1 MGRGQRKPGHGMSTA
16 LKSARELAAEFGC
29 SKRKVQDLARSLG
42 IGANFGGAA
51 GYRFSE
57 ADKQAILEALR
68 PVAPVARR
76 RRRSA

>member
-1 MGRGQRKPGHGMSTA
+1 MRAADT
-16 LKSARELAAEFGC
+16 SAFKTTKELASDFGC
-29 SKRKVQDLARSLG
+29 STKKIQDLARSLG
-42 IGANFGGAA
+42 VGANFGGAA

-68 PVAPVARR
+68 PVVAPARR